1 MSLNN
6 HLSTWLIVPGQAATP
21 AETIATPGCRSC
33 PCCCD
38 QSLVLIAVLFAAVT
52 LVGILAWAVALR
64 KLLGLL
70 IAQSRTLPP
79 SPPASHAPEADSTD
93 AIDQSSPAMAAA
105 TPDSTSANQEAAPAE
120 KPTSAPCDLSH
131 LLPDF
136 LCRADFQDCCA
147 AIFNAEADAS
157 HDAELL
163 VGNLVILNAAIK
175 ASERRRYHDSML
187 ETALRGI
194 GACIANLNRK
204 PSPNQP
210 IGDLLTWEKQI
221 QAFLSTTTEY
231 GLRTPMPGE
240 KVDNDWMAA
249 PPRAI
254 TVSDVDCW
262 AIYKRDDVVC
272 KALVH

>member
-6 HLSTWLIVPGQAATP
+6 HLSIWLIVPGQAATP
-21 AETIATPGCRSC
+21 AETIATAGCQSC
-33 PCCCD
+33 LGRCD

-52 LVGILAWAVALR
+52 LIGILAWTAAFR
-64 KLLGLL
+64 KLLSLL
-70 IAQSRTLPP
+70 KAQSQTLSP
-79 SPPASHAPEADSTD
+79 SQPTSHASETD
-93 AIDQSSPAMAAA
+93 GATAPSQPNAAITTAA
-105 TPDSTSANQEAAPAE
+105 PDSSITAPEAAPAE
-120 KPTSAPCDLSH
+120 KPANAPCDLSH

-136 LCRADFQDCCA
+136 LCRAEFQDCCA
-147 AIFNAEADAS
+147 AIFDAGADAS
-157 HDAELL
+157 HDTKLL
-163 VGNLVILNAAIK
+163 LGNLIILNAAVK
-175 ASERRRYHDSML
+175 ASERSHYHDSML

-194 GACIANLNRK
+194 GTCVANLNRK
-204 PSPNQP
+204 TNPNQL
-210 IGDLLTWEKQI
+210 ISDLLTWEKQI

-254 TVSDVDCW
+254 TVSAVDCW